1 MGQIQ
6 NAISGLVT
14 TAIGAGVAKD
24 IKETKEKA
32 AFAEAVKLKPELEEE
47 LAKSETEINTT
58 KDEIE
63 QLKKDNIP
71 QGDGYYVPN
80 LFGKDLAPEISKREL
95 SLRTLAGKQEARR
108 IQVKDYTNV
117 IENYRKKRGI
127 Q

>member
-95 SLRTLAGKQEARR
+95 SLKTLAGKQEARR

>member
-6 NAISGLVT
+6 NAISGLVS
-14 TAIGAGVAKD
+14 TAIGAGIAKD

-47 LAKSETEINTT
+47 LAKSETEITTT
-58 KDEIE
+58 KDEIK

-95 SLRTLAGKQEARR
+95 SLKTLAGKQEARR
-108 IQVKDYTNV
+108 IQVQDYTNV

>member
-47 LAKSETEINTT
+47 LAKSETEITTT

-95 SLRTLAGKQEARR
+95 SLKTLAGKQEARR